1 MLKKPV
7 IKIILATIL
16 LIISLIFIIKNID
29 RGNISKSTKTA
40 NSKTSSTHNSNII
53 EDLNYTSKDLQGNEY
68 NIFAKEGEI
77 DLKNTDIIFLKN
89 VTAYIKLQKK
99 SEVITIISDYGKYNS
114 INYDT
119 IFSKNVKIKYL
130 ENIITSEYLDF
141 SMIKN
146 LMIISKNVIYKSP
159 ENILNADVVEVDI
172 RTKDTKIF
180 MYDTTDKIN
189 IKSVN

>member
-1 MLKKPV
+1 M
-7 IKIILATIL
+7 
-16 LIISLIFIIKNID
+16 
-29 RGNISKSTKTA
+29 
-40 NSKTSSTHNSNII
+40 
-53 EDLNYTSKDLQGNEY
+53 
-68 NIFAKEGEI
+68 
-77 DLKNTDIIFLKN
+77 
-89 VTAYIKLQKK
+89 
-99 SEVITIISDYGKYNS
+99 
-114 INYDT
+114 
-119 IFSKNVKIKYL
+119 KIKYL